1 MSCWQKASRGSAR
14 RRGSARGGYKVVQ
27 VFYCSR
33 RPGLPPPAT
42 AGELKEALKAHL
54 EASMPVNR
62 MAGVDVL
69 DPVYVPVDIT
79 VDVHLKADASRA
91 QVQDAVL
98 TTLRDLL
105 SFARQ
110 DFGQPVRVG
119 EVFAVLYPCRG
130 VAYAL
135 LKRLARSG
143 APAAIEGASSPTSR
157 SASTSWPTRV
167 LAVNLWGG
175 P

>member
-1 MSCWQKASRGSAR
+1 
-14 RRGSARGGYKVVQ
+14 
-27 VFYCSR
+27 
-33 RPGLPPPAT
+33 
-42 AGELKEALKAHL
+42 
-54 EASMPVNR
+54 

-69 DPVYVPVDIT
+69 DPIYVAVDIT

-91 QVQDAVL
+91 QVRDEVL
-98 TTLRDLL
+98 NTLRELL

-110 DFGQPVRVG
+110 DFGQAVRVG
-119 EVFAVLYPCRG
+119 EVFSVLYPVPG

-143 APAAIEGASSPTSR
+143 EPAAIEGCEFADV
-157 SASTSWPTRV
+157 AIGEHELAHEGM
-167 LAVNLWGG
+167 LAVNLYGGG

>member
-1 MSCWQKASRGSAR
+1 L
-14 RRGSARGGYKVVQ
+14 RGGYKVVQ
-27 VFYCSR
+27 VFIA
-33 RPGLPPPAT
+33 PEAPQTIPPPPA
-42 AGELKEALKAHL
+42 AGELKETLKAHL
-54 EASMPVNR
+54 EAQMPVNR

-79 VDVHLKADASRA
+79 VEVHLKADASRA
-91 QVQDAVL
+91 LVQDAVQQV
-98 TTLRDLL
+98 LRDLL

-119 EVFAVLYPCRG
+119 EVFAVLYPVPG

-135 LKRLARSG
+135 LKRLARTG
-143 APAAIEGASSPTSR
+143 EPAAIDGCEFADVAIGEHE
-157 SASTSWPTRV
+157 
-167 LAVNLWGG
+167 LAYQGTLAINLFGGG

>member
-1 MSCWQKASRGSAR
+1 M
-14 RRGSARGGYKVVQ
+14 
-27 VFYCSR
+27 
-33 RPGLPPPAT
+33 PPPAT

-69 DPVYVPVDIT
+69 DPVYVPVDI

-119 EVFAVLYPCRG
+119 EVFAVLYPVPG

-143 APAAIEGASSPTSR
+143 APAAIEAAEFADVAIGEHELAY
-157 SASTSWPTRV
+157 AGV
-167 LAVNLWGG
+167 LAVNLFGGG